1 MMKATHISAA
11 SSLKSFSLLG
21 CIVIVLSNSSA
32 LAERSSLPYAKGG
45 FSASFAQLARDI
57 NQSGELFRI
66 EGTCQSACTMFLSL
80 RKVCVDRNAT
90 LLFHSGRR
98 LGAVGGRERMLN
110 TYHAKLRKFLIA
122 NHYMDTPE
130 FHAIS
135 GSDIVQKFGYRA
147 CPQNE

>member
-1 MMKATHISAA
+1 MKKITHIPVA
-11 SSLKSFSLLG
+11 SSLKILLLMS
-21 CIVIVLSNSSA
+21 CVVIVLSNSSA
-32 LAERSSLPYAKGG
+32 FAERSSLPYAKGG
-45 FSASFAQLARDI
+45 FSASFGPLARDI

-80 RKVCVDRNAT
+80 RKVCVDLNAT

-98 LGAVGGRERMLN
+98 LGAVGGKERMLS
-110 TYHAKLRKFLIA
+110 TYRPKLRKFLIA

-135 GSDIVQKFGYRA
+135 GLDIVRKFGYRP
-147 CPQNE
+147 CPQK

>member
-1 MMKATHISAA
+1 MKKTTYISAT
-11 SSLKSFSLLG
+11 SSLKIVSLMS
-21 CIVIVLSNSSA
+21 CVITALSNSSA
-32 LAERSSLPYAKGG
+32 FAERSSLPYAKGG
-45 FSASFAQLARDI
+45 FSASFGQLARDV

-80 RKVCVDRNAT
+80 RKVCVDLNAT

-98 LGAVGGRERMLN
+98 LGAVGGRERMLS
-110 TYHAKLRKFLIA
+110 TYHAKLRRYLIV

-135 GSDIVQKFGYRA
+135 GRDIVKKFGYRA
-147 CPQNE
+147 CPQK

>member
-1 MMKATHISAA
+1 MKKTTRVSAPSLRKILSLA
-11 SSLKSFSLLG
+11 S
-21 CIVIVLSNSSA
+21 CIVTALSSSSA

-80 RKVCVDRNAT
+80 RNVCVDRNAT

-130 FHAIS
+130 FHVIS
-135 GSDIVQKFGYRA
+135 GRDIVQKFGYRA
-147 CPQNE
+147 CP